1 MGLFNYAPNAISGET
16 QMAGEQV
23 AFDEGTTDPVA
34 LAKIFDELES
44 NGGTPPEPAPDAEA
58 AARAAA
64 EAAAKTAEAEAAAA
78 AAKTAEAAA
87 AAAAAAVKPN
97 ADVKT
102 DPPAAGQEPDGVAT
116 KDGKHIIPFAVL
128 QAEREKATTTA
139 KELAT
144 AQARLAE
151 LEAAAK
157 AGTPGVKPEPA
168 APAQPKADDLSAD
181 DLATL
186 KEDFPTVYKALM
198 ATRAQAAAL
207 EAQLKPVQETVQ
219 QQQATREQ
227 TEAEQVQAA
236 IDATPKLAMIKSSNP
251 ELFEQAKAF
260 DNVLKGQ
267 AAWQGKPYAE
277 RFAKVIEL
285 VEQTSGEIVIP
296 GAVKTPPPA
305 VKTQEQL
312 KEEAKAAAAAAAT
325 ASKTTVP
332 TSLSDFP
339 AGQHAANSEM
349 EAITNMTHAQLAAK
363 FASMTPEQQDA
374 YLNNL

>member
-1 MGLFNYAPNAISGET
+1 
-16 QMAGEQV
+16 MAGEQV

-34 LAKIFDELES
+34 LAAMFNQMEA
-44 NGGTPPEPAPDAEA
+44 NGGTVPDAPKDDDEA
-58 AARAAA
+58 TRIAAEA
-64 EAAAKTAEAEAAAA
+64 EAAAKTAEAEAATA
-78 AAKTAEAAA
+78 AAKAAEAEAAA
-87 AAAAAAVKPN
+87 AAAKPN

-102 DPPAAGQEPDGVAT
+102 DPPAAEPVGVAT
-116 KDGKHIIPFAVL
+116 KDGRHVIPFAVL

-139 KELAT
+139 KELEAVRT
-144 AQARLAE
+144 RLAE

-181 DLATL
+181 DLAAL

-219 QQQATREQ
+219 QEQATRAQ

-236 IDATPKLAMIKSSNP
+236 IDATPKLALIKSSNP
-251 ELFEQAKAF
+251 ELFELAKQF
-260 DNVLKGQ
+260 DSALKGQ
-267 AAWQGKPYAE
+267 ADWQGKSLAE
-277 RFAKVIEL
+277 RFAKVVDL
-285 VEQTSGEIVIP
+285 VEQTKGEIVIP

-305 VKTQEQL
+305 AKTQEQL

-339 AGQHAANSEM
+339 AGQPAANSEM
-349 EAITNMTHAQLAAK
+349 EAVTNMTHAQLAAK